1 MAKKNKKGLLTEFK
15 EFITR
20 GSVIDMATGVI
31 VAGAFSKIVTSLTN
45 DILMPFVN
53 WIVFVI
59 TGGKKGLLITI
70 LNNEPY
76 FLEDG
81 TTVNS
86 ACIYINWG
94 NLITAIIDFII
105 IAFVIFM
112 IIKSINAI
120 RNRIEETKKKIN
132 EDCIKEAEK
141 AKKEEEE
148 KALEEA
154 KKAAALKE
162 LALKEKAENESTN
175 QLLVEIIDLLKK

>member
-1 MAKKNKKGLLTEFK
+1 
-15 EFITR
+15 
-20 GSVIDMATGVI
+20 
-31 VAGAFSKIVTSLTN
+31 
-45 DILMPFVN
+45 
-53 WIVFVI
+53 
-59 TGGKKGLLITI
+59 
-70 LNNEPY
+70 
-76 FLEDG
+76 
-81 TTVNS
+81 
-86 ACIYINWG
+86 
-94 NLITAIIDFII
+94 
-105 IAFVIFM
+105 M

-132 EDCIKEAEK
+132 EERIKEAEK